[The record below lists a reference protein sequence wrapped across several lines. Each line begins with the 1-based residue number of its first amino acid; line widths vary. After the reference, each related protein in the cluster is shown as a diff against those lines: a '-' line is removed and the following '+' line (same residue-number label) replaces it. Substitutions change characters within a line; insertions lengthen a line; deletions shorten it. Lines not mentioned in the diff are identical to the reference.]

1 MRSVSPGSASD
12 RRRPTKAIRA
22 SLRELGLQLSL
33 LNRQVGTRL
42 DLRDVDLDCLDLVHA
57 HGALG
62 PSALARL
69 AGLHPA
75 TLTGVLDRL
84 ERGGWVTRERDP
96 SDRRAIQVKAVKDRN
111 AELFGLFA
119 GMNASVE
126 EICGDYDDADL
137 ELLTGFLERIV
148 HAGHDAAR
156 KLADGTAQE

>member
-1 MRSVSPGSASD
+1 MGSVSSGRAPG
-12 RRRPTKAIRA
+12 RRRPAMAIRA

-57 HGALG
+57 HGPLG

-84 ERGGWVTRERDP
+84 ERGGWVARERDP
-96 SDRRAIQVKAVKDRN
+96 SDRRAILVRAVQDRN

-137 ELLTGFLERIV
+137 ELLAGFLERMV
-148 HAGHDAAR
+148 HAGRDAAR
-156 KLADGTAQE
+156 ELAGGAS